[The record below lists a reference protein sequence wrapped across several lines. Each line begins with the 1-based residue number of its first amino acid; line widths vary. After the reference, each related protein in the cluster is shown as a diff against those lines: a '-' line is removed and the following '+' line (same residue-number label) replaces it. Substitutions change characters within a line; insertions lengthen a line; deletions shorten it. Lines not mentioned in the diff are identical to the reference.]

1 MGAPQYTSPRR
12 STDLQVFILL
22 IAVIILV
29 AGAVTAVQ
37 AVTGDDTGG
46 GDTTAA
52 DGGDTGDG
60 GTTGGDTDGSSG
72 GGSTDG
78 AGSTGGDT
86 GDTGDTG
93 DGGTDAGDGGT
104 ATDLP
109 PLQGLALETLVTELA
124 GLTYAT
130 QPPGETDR
138 LFVLQRSGRIFIVEN
153 DALVSDP
160 PYLDL
165 RDRVGANGIEQ
176 GLLGLDFHPEFETNG
191 RFFVYYTD
199 TGGRRQL
206 SEFRASSADADQAD
220 RDTEKVL
227 FEFEQPP
234 RATEPRHYGGMVM
247 FGPDGLLYVSLG
259 DGANASDQG
268 QNPETLFATIV
279 RLDVDNG
286 DPYAIPAGNPFE
298 DGDGGRPEV
307 WVWGVRNPWR
317 FAIDPVENVMIVAD
331 VGLDFREEIDV
342 LDLDT
347 AAGANLGWPNVEGDV
362 CFREADCDITDY
374 HVPIL
379 AYAHDDGC
387 SITGGHV
394 YRGEA
399 MPELHGHY
407 FYTDWCAGWLRSFV
421 QEDGAIIEEA
431 DWTEDIGRT
440 AQINAF
446 GIDNNGELYILTHS
460 GTLARIVPVR

>member
-1 MGAPQYTSPRR
+1 MGAPQYTSRR
-12 STDLQVFILL
+12 STDLQIFILL
-22 IAVIILV
+22 IAVVILV

-37 AVTGDDTGG
+37 AVTGDETDG

-52 DGGDTGDG
+52 EDGEPG
-60 GTTGGDTDGSSG
+60 GSDSTGGDTDGSSD
-72 GGSTDG
+72 GGSTDA
-78 AGSTGGDT
+78 AGTTSGDSGDTGGTDSTGGDS
-86 GDTGDTG
+86 
-93 DGGTDAGDGGT
+93 GGTSGDL
-104 ATDLP
+104 A
-109 PLQGLALETLVTELA
+109 PLQGIALETLVTELA

-130 QPPGETDR
+130 QPPGETER

-153 DALVSDP
+153 DGLVTDP
-160 PYLDL
+160 FLDI

-176 GLLGLDFHPEFETNG
+176 GLLGLAFHPDYSENG

-206 SEFRASSADADQAD
+206 SEFSAASAAANTID

-227 FEFEQPP
+227 FEFEQPA
-234 RATEPRHYGGMVM
+234 RATENRHYGGMVM

-279 RLDVDNG
+279 RIDVDNG

-331 VGLDFREEIDV
+331 VGLDQREEIDV

-347 AAGANLGWPNVEGDV
+347 AAGANLGWPQVEGDV

-379 AYAHDDGC
+379 AYSHDDGC

-394 YRGEA
+394 YRGKA

-407 FYTDWCAGWLRSFV
+407 FYTDWCAGWMRSFR
-421 QEDGAIIEEA
+421 QENGQIVEEQ
-431 DWTEDIGRT
+431 DWSDDLGRV

-446 GIDNNGELYILTHS
+446 GVDNDGELYVLTHS

>member
-1 MGAPQYTSPRR
+1 MGAPQYTSTRR

-22 IAVIILV
+22 IAVVILV

-37 AVTGDDTGG
+37 AVTGEDTGG
-46 GDTTAA
+46 GDTTATEGG
-52 DGGDTGDG
+52 DGGDV
-60 GTTGGDTDGSSG
+60 TTGGDTSDGATGGDTTDGSGTAG
-72 GGSTDG
+72 GDAGDGDGTD
-78 AGSTGGDT
+78 ATGGDT
-86 GDTGDTG
+86 GDS
-93 DGGTDAGDGGT
+93 T
-104 ATDLP
+104 ADLA
-109 PLQGLALETLVTELA
+109 PLQGIALETLVTELA

-130 QPPGETDR
+130 QPPGETER
-138 LFVLQRSGRIFIVEN
+138 LFVLQRSGRIFIVE
-153 DALVSDP
+153 DDSLVTD

-176 GLLGLDFHPEFETNG
+176 GLLGLDFHPDFANNG

-206 SEFRASSADADQAD
+206 SEFLAPSADADKAD
-220 RDTEKVL
+220 PDSEKVL

-279 RLDVDNG
+279 RLDVDTG

-298 DGDGGRPEV
+298 DGVGGRPEV

-317 FAIDPVENVMIVAD
+317 FAIDPVDNVMIVAD

-379 AYAHDDGC
+379 AYNHDDGC

-394 YRGEA
+394 YRGKA

-407 FYTDWCAGWLRSFV
+407 FYTDWCAGWMRSFI
-421 QEDGAIIEEA
+421 QENGEIVEEA
-431 DWTEDIGRT
+431 DWTEDLGRQ
-440 AQINAF
+440 ANINAF
-446 GIDNNGELYILTHS
+446 GIDNDGELYILTHT